1 MSIMENEFRI
11 LLRESL
17 SDKFN
22 LDELNTLCFD
32 LNIDYEDIPGNNK
45 QAKVVEL
52 IKYCE
57 RTDQMDLLIAQIV
70 KIRPNLKASLAEK
83 YAQVSIESLDESAI
97 SPPVVARPVN
107 LSFDSFTIGDWP
119 SGWFNSKGF
128 VPTVSTNYR
137 AKVVARPDEGAGS
150 CVVFWNFQAK
160 ENEFGSLMQRC
171 PAHYLAGR
179 VIRLTADIKTERV
192 AQWAG
197 MWLRADG
204 DLIPDL
210 VFDNMSNRPIKG
222 TTLWKN
228 YLFEVHLPKETA
240 WLNYGIILVGEGM
253 MWADNF
259 ELTVW
264 TEPGRWKA
272 V

>member
-1 MSIMENEFRI
+1 MENEFRI

-22 LDELNTLCFD
+22 LDELKILCFD
-32 LNIDYEDIPGNNK
+32 LSIDYEDIPGNTK

-52 IKYCE
+52 LQYCE
-57 RTDQMDLLIAQIV
+57 RMDQMEALIARIV
-70 KIRPNLKASLAEK
+70 KIRPNLKTPLKHAEFSSK
-83 YAQVSIESLDESAI
+83 PLDESAF
-97 SPPVVARPVN
+97 PGAVVARPVN

-128 VPTVSTNYR
+128 VPTVSINYR
-137 AKVVARPDEGAGS
+137 AKVVARPDDNIGS

-171 PAHYLAGR
+171 PANYLAGR
-179 VIRLTADIKTERV
+179 VIRLTADIKTKRV
-192 AQWAG
+192 KKWAG

-204 DLIPDL
+204 ELIPDL

-222 TTLWKN
+222 TTSWES
-228 YLFEVHLPKETA
+228 YLIEVHLPKETA
-240 WLNYGIILVGEGM
+240 WLNYGIILVGDGM

-259 ELTVW
+259 KLMVW
-264 TEPGRWKA
+264 GDNGNWEF